1 MSLVRWSVAG
11 QSGEQMA
18 KFMEEVDGTS
28 GLSRTNHVLRSVLS
42 GDVESARQR
51 LTRALEKLGYHV
63 ITDDPLYARRSARGW
78 AVYYSSFDILDY
90 PRKLR
95 IGLKALSPHATL
107 ATFDYVA
114 EHSGAVSYKGD
125 RQTLRVEAEAIIAL
139 ASQSGTTTECNACGT
154 NQPDDSRFCR
164 VCGAPNVGGAPAEL
178 EVLRLTAGARA
189 GHHLITASLIWA
201 LAPMTVALFGIVFM
215 FPQWNS
221 LSIALLAALVIN
233 FIILIC
239 VFNASRKTLKS
250 NSPQQQGMPGV
261 LAQPDARE
269 TLLSASSAS
278 IPDQKYVT
286 EGTTELLTSQPKE
299 REKELVYRKG
309 RDTSPTR

>member
-1 MSLVRWSVAG
+1 MP
-11 QSGEQMA
+11 
-18 KFMEEVDGTS
+18 KFIEEVDGTS
-28 GLSRTNHVLRSVLS
+28 GFSRTNHVLRSVVS

-51 LTRALEKLGYHV
+51 LTRALEQLGYHV
-63 ITDDPLYARRSARGW
+63 ISDDPLYARRSARGW
-78 AVYYSSFDILDY
+78 AVYYSSFNILNY

-95 IGLKALSPHATL
+95 IGLKALSPNATL
-107 ATFDYVA
+107 ATFDYAA
-114 EHSGAVSYKGD
+114 EHLGAVSSRGD

-139 ASQSGTTTECNACGT
+139 ASQSGTTTVCNACGT

-164 VCGAPNVGGAPAEL
+164 VCGAPNVGGAPPEL

-189 GHHLITASLIWA
+189 GHHMIAASLIWA
-201 LAPMTVALFGIVFM
+201 LAPLTVALFGIIFM
-215 FPQWNS
+215 SARWNS
-221 LSIALLAALVIN
+221 LSIALVAAMAIN
-233 FIILIC
+233 FIVLLC

-250 NSPQQQGMPGV
+250 TSLQQPVAPGI
-261 LAQPDARE
+261 LSQPDARE

-278 IPDQKYVT
+278 TPEQKYVT
-286 EGTTELLTSQPKE
+286 EGTTELLTNQPKK